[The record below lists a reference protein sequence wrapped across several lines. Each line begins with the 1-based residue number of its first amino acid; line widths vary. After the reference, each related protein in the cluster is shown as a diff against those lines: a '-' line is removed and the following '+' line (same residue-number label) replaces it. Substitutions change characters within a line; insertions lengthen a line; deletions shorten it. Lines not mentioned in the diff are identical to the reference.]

1 VTASF
6 FPSLASQVR
15 PVKIALTLAF
25 AALAAGVSSAQTP
38 PPQQP
43 PSLSE
48 KVSAEIQKLKPL
60 QDAKNWDGMIALL
73 DGVIP
78 TVGPASYDL
87 AFIQDM
93 RARLLAGKDQWAKAA
108 DTMELALRL
117 SDASSPKFFDKNKTL
132 EMVLFLAQI
141 NYQEATTVKVPEIQR
156 KYLAKASDFIKRWLT
171 TAPKPTPEIMSFYA
185 TILLQQAVADPKN
198 INQELLKLARAEV
211 DKLFQTSIRPKE
223 NLYFLLLAILQ
234 QGNDIV
240 RSAEIL
246 ELIVKQFPT
255 KKDYW
260 PQLWATYLNLA
271 SDKTNDES
279 TSRPHFIRAINTVER
294 AQAQGFMNTPKDN
307 FNLVSLYIQVNQF
320 GKATDLLY
328 AGLKSGGIENDPK
341 NWVYLGYYYL
351 QINRNLDALAVLKEA
366 SKLFPTNGQF
376 DLQIGEIY
384 RQDEKM
390 KDARHNYREALR
402 KGGLDRP
409 YAVHTLLANVSY
421 ELEDFDDALK
431 SIIQAEKL
439 SDPKKEKDAYLA
451 RLKDAIQAAIADRE
465 SSRPTPTP
473 TPTKNL

>member
-1 VTASF
+1 MTASF
-6 FPSLASQVR
+6 FTSLPSQAR
-15 PVKIALTLAF
+15 PAKIALTLAL
-25 AALAAGVSSAQTP
+25 ALAVFTSAASSAQTP
-38 PPQQP
+38 PPPPPPQP

-73 DGVIP
+73 DAVVP

-93 RARLLAGKDQWAKAA
+93 RARLLAGKDQWAKSAA
-108 DTMELALRL
+108 TMEDALQL

-141 NYQEATTVKVPEIQR
+141 NYQEATTVKVPETQR
-156 KYLAKASDFIKRWLT
+156 KYLAKASEFIKRWLT

-198 INQELLKLARAEV
+198 VNQELLQLARAEI
-211 DKLFQTSIRPKE
+211 DKLFQSSIRPKE
-223 NLYFLLLAILQ
+223 NLYFLLLAVLQ
-234 QGNDIV
+234 QGSDV
-240 RSAEIL
+240 ARSAEVL

-260 PQLWATYLNLA
+260 PQLWASYLNLA
-271 SDKTNDES
+271 SDKNNDES

-341 NWVYLGYYYL
+341 NWIYLGYYYL
-351 QINRNLDALAVLKEA
+351 QINRNLEALTVLKEA
-366 SKLFPTNGQF
+366 TKLFPTNGQF

-390 KDARHNYREALR
+390 KYARDHYREALR
-402 KGGLDRP
+402 KGGLERP

-421 ELEDFDDALK
+421 EVEDFDEALK
-431 SIIQAEKL
+431 SIVQAEAL

-451 RLKDAIQAAIADRE
+451 RLKDAILAAIADRD
-465 SSRPTPTP
+465 SSKSP
-473 TPTKNL
+473 KSL

>member
-1 VTASF
+1 MTASF
-6 FPSLASQVR
+6 FTSLPSQAR
-15 PVKIALTLAF
+15 PAKIALTLAL
-25 AALAAGVSSAQTP
+25 ALAVFTSGASSAQQP
-38 PPQQP
+38 PPPPPPQP

-73 DGVIP
+73 DAVVP

-93 RARLLAGKDQWAKAA
+93 RARLLAGKDQWAKSAE
-108 DTMELALRL
+108 TMEIALQL

-141 NYQEATTVKVPEIQR
+141 NYQEATTVKVPETQR
-156 KYLAKASDFIKRWLT
+156 KYLAKASEFIKRWLT

-198 INQELLKLARAEV
+198 VNQELLQLARAEI
-211 DKLFQTSIRPKE
+211 DKLFQSSIRPKE
-223 NLYFLLLAILQ
+223 NLYFLLLAVLQ
-234 QGNDIV
+234 QGSDV
-240 RSAEIL
+240 ARSAEVL

-260 PQLWATYLNLA
+260 PQLWASYLNLA
-271 SDKTNDES
+271 SDKNNDES

-341 NWVYLGYYYL
+341 NWIYLGYYYL

-366 SKLFPTNGQF
+366 TKLFPTNGQF

-390 KDARHNYREALR
+390 KDARHHYREALR

-421 ELEDFDDALK
+421 EVEDFDEALK
-431 SIIQAEKL
+431 SISQAEAL

-451 RLKDAIQAAIADRE
+451 RLKDAILAAIADRD
-465 SSRPTPTP
+465 SSKSP
-473 TPTKNL
+473 KSL